1 MSSVREYVSTIEETC
16 GEERHFV
23 ATLRHGK
30 RDEAIRRILQKG
42 QIDRSISGLV
52 MDVSFRGIALRVYRA
67 GKVLMKGLKS
77 KEEAERI
84 LEDILA

>member
-1 MSSVREYVSTIEETC
+1 MSELKEYVSNIEETC

-30 RDEAIRRILQKG
+30 RDEAIKKILERG

-52 MDVSFRGIALRVYRA
+52 VDISFRGVPLRVYRT
-67 GKVLMKGLKS
+67 GRILIKGLKS

-84 LEDILA
+84 LGDLLA

>member
-1 MSSVREYVSTIEETC
+1 MSAIKEYVSTLEETC

-42 QIDRSISGLV
+42 QVDRSISGLV
-52 MDVSFRGIALRVYRA
+52 LDISFRGTSLRLYRT
-67 GKVLMKGLKS
+67 GKVLMKGPKN
-77 KEEAERI
+77 KEEAERV
-84 LEDILA
+84 LEDLLG

>member
-1 MSSVREYVSTIEETC
+1 MSAVKEYVSTLEETC

-30 RDEAIRRILQKG
+30 RDEAIGRIVQKG
-42 QIDRSISGLV
+42 QVDRSISGLV
-52 MDVSFRGIALRVYRA
+52 LDISFRGIALRVYRT
-67 GKVLMKGLKS
+67 GKVLIKGLKS

-84 LEDILA
+84 LEELLA